1 MLSSGRESQTNIYV
15 ERPATKTS
23 FSCKLTLC
31 VFSKYQQQLFLCQK
45 RILCWHSLLVNL
57 PQVSLKFRVSF
68 KALQLALIQMC

>member
-1 MLSSGRESQTNIYV
+1 MFNHLNPLKMLSAGRESQTNIYV

-31 VFSKYQQQLFLCQK
+31 VFSKYQQQLFLRQK

-57 PQVSLKFRVSF
+57 PPSVSKIQSF
-68 KALQLALIQMC
+68 F